1 MPGKGHLFSFNPIC
15 GRTMASNFE
24 SSIQRGCDF
33 IHDFACSACE
43 EDGLNTEAQHFCQQ
57 CTKYYCDI
65 CVIKHYGLYKRHT
78 VLDRKDVKKWA
89 VAPGTVDVLERC
101 ERHPGEALK
110 LVCGD
115 HDQLCCH
122 VCVAVDHRLC
132 SSIQHIPDVARD
144 IRKDPGFRQLPQQVA
159 VLRKQIEDMKNDRKK
174 NSSSLRKTR
183 TAIVDEIKAIRKMIN
198 GMLDKMEKT
207 TVQEL
212 DRLVADQE
220 MSIKKDMESCTQMH
234 DELKN
239 IIDDIQS
246 KDSSGEPPLYI
257 GFKKCEEKIKQAKEI
272 LQNMSSVVKY
282 DLTFRKHNGIED
294 NLSSMKTFGELNE
307 SNVFGAQPCTSL
319 FPRDHVFAT
328 EGYKEYNVKMSSDK
342 YNCDIQGMCELPG
355 EEIVISDYHNM
366 TVKLLDQKYRVVDHC
381 DVPMFP
387 LDVCHIG
394 GNEVAV
400 CVDNNDDRHEL
411 HFINITKGKLV
422 TTRKLSFSHECNSA
436 THHGNN
442 LYISSHTALYV
453 HTMTGKLVKKLKSG
467 HNTVMRIAISNDGKT
482 IYIANNSNHQ
492 LITLDNLGNK
502 LVTFTDPDLR
512 GPTGVHATTAGHV
525 FVCCWTSDTVL
536 QVDKDG
542 KTKLAT
548 LARKQDGVYRP
559 TALFFSSRSSS
570 LVVGGCNDTL
580 LVINVR

>member
-1 MPGKGHLFSFNPIC
+1 
-15 GRTMASNFE
+15 MASKFE

-33 IHDFACSACE
+33 IHDFVCSPCE
-43 EDGLNTEAQHFCQQ
+43 EDRLNTEAQYFCNQ
-57 CTKYYCDI
+57 CTKYYCVN
-65 CVIKHYGLYKRHT
+65 CVPVHNKLFKRHS

-89 VAPGTVDVLERC
+89 AAPGTVDVLERC

-110 LVCGD
+110 LICGD

-307 SNVFGAQPCTSL
+307 SNVLCKQPCTSL

-342 YNCDIQGMCELPG
+342 DRCDIYGMCELPG
-355 EEIVISDYHNM
+355 GEIVITDYNNM
-366 TVKLLDQKYRVVDHC
+366 TVKLLDQEYRVVDHC
-381 DVPMFP
+381 DVPKYP

-394 GNEVAV
+394 GNEVAL
-400 CVDNNDDRHEL
+400 CVNNDDRHEL

-422 TTRKLSFSHECNSA
+422 TTRKLSFSHECYGA

-442 LYISSHTALYV
+442 LYISSRTALYV
-453 HTMTGKLVKKLKSG
+453 YTMTGKRVKTLYEDESFG
-467 HNTVMRIAISNDGKT
+467 YTVRRFAISNDGKT
-482 IYIANNSNHQ
+482 IYITNYSNNQ

-502 LVTFTDPDLR
+502 LATFTDPDLR
-512 GPTGVHATTAGHV
+512 GPSGVHATTSGHV
-525 FVCCWTSDTVL
+525 FVCCYYSQTVL

-548 LARKQDGVYRP
+548 LARQQDGVYFP
-559 TALFFSSRSSS
+559 QALYFSSRSSS
-570 LVVGGCNDTL
+570 LVVGGVKDTL
-580 LVINVR
+580 LVINVQ

>member
-1 MPGKGHLFSFNPIC
+1 
-15 GRTMASNFE
+15 MASNFE

-43 EDGLNTEAQHFCQQ
+43 EDGLSTEAQYFCNQ
-57 CTKYYCDI
+57 CRKYYCNN
-65 CVIKHYGLYKRHT
+65 CVPVHNKLYKRHT

-89 VAPGTVDVLERC
+89 ATPGMVDVLERC

-122 VCVAVDHRLC
+122 VCVAMDHRQC
-132 SSIQHIPDVARD
+132 SAIQHIPDVAKG
-144 IRKDPGFRQLPQQVA
+144 IGKDPEFRQLPQRVA

-174 NSSSLRKTR
+174 NSTSLRKTR
-183 TAIVDEIKAIRKMIN
+183 TAIVDEIKAIRKKIN
-198 GMLDKMEKT
+198 DILDKMEKT

-220 MSIKKDMESCTQMH
+220 LSIKKDIESCTQMD

-257 GFKKCEEKIKQAKEI
+257 GFRKCEEIIKQANEI

-282 DLTFRKHNGIED
+282 EITFRKHNEIED
-294 NLSSMKTFGELNE
+294 NLCSVTTFGELND
-307 SNVFGAQPCTSL
+307 SNFFCKQPRTSL
-319 FPRDHVFAT
+319 FPREHVFAT
-328 EGYKEYNVKMSSDK
+328 NGYKEYNVKISSDK
-342 YNCDIQGMCELPG
+342 DTCYNGGICELPG
-355 EEIVISDYHNM
+355 GEIVITDYKNSK
-366 TVKLLDQKYRVVDHC
+366 VKLLDQEYRVVDHC
-381 DVPMFP
+381 DVPKYAF
-387 LDVCHIG
+387 DVCHIG

-400 CVDNNDDRHEL
+400 CVDNSDDSCEL

-422 TTRKLSFSHECNSA
+422 TTRKLSFSHRCFGA
-436 THHGNN
+436 AHHGNN
-442 LYISSHTALYV
+442 LYISSRTALYV
-453 HTMTGKLVKKLKSG
+453 YTMTGKLVKKLYEDKSG
-467 HNTVMRIAISNDGKT
+467 DKTVMRIAISNDGKT
-482 IYIANNSNHQ
+482 IYITNNQ

-502 LVTFTDPDLR
+502 LAIFTDPDWK
-512 GPTGVHATTAGHV
+512 GPFGVHATTTGHL
-525 FVCCWTSDTVL
+525 FVCCLGSYTVL

-548 LARKQDGVYRP
+548 LARKDGVYRP
-559 TALFFSSRSSS
+559 IALFFSSRTSS
-570 LVVGGCNDTL
+570 LVVSGVKDTL
-580 LVINVR
+580 LVLNVR

>member
-1 MPGKGHLFSFNPIC
+1 
-15 GRTMASNFE
+15 MASNFE

-43 EDGLNTEAQHFCQQ
+43 EDGLNTEAQHFCNQ
-57 CTKYYCDI
+57 CTKYYCVN
-65 CVIKHYGLYKRHT
+65 CVLVHNKLYKRHT

-89 VAPGTVDVLERC
+89 AAPGTVDVLERC

-122 VCVAVDHRLC
+122 VCVAMDHRQC
-132 SSIQHIPDVARD
+132 SSIQHIPDVAKG
-144 IRKDPGFRQLPQQVA
+144 IRKDPKFRQLPQRVA
-159 VLRKQIEDMKNDRKK
+159 ELRKQIEDMKNDRKK

-183 TAIVDEIKAIRKMIN
+183 TAIVDEIQAIRKTIN
-198 GMLDKMEKT
+198 DILDKMEKT

-212 DRLVADQE
+212 DRLASDQE
-220 MSIKKDMESCTQMH
+220 QCIKKDVNSCKQIH

-239 IIDDIQS
+239 IMDGIQS
-246 KDSSGEPPLYI
+246 KDSSGEPTLYI
-257 GFKKCEEKIKQAKEI
+257 GFRKCEENIKHANEI
-272 LQNMSSVVKY
+272 LQNMSKIVKY
-282 DLTFRKHNGIED
+282 DITFRKHNGIED
-294 NLSSMKTFGELNE
+294 NLSSRQTFGELNE
-307 SNVFGAQPCTSL
+307 SNVLCKQPCTSL

-328 EGYKEYNVKMSSDK
+328 EGYKEYYVEMSSDEWD
-342 YNCDIQGMCELPG
+342 CDIEGICELPG
-355 EEIVISDYHNM
+355 GEIVITDYNNNK
-366 TVKLLDQKYRVVDHC
+366 VKLLDQEYGVVDHC
-381 DVPMFP
+381 DVPENP
-387 LDVCHIG
+387 WDVRHIG

-400 CVDNNDDRHEL
+400 CVNNNADDRHEL

-422 TTRKLSFSHECNSA
+422 TTRKLSFSHDCYGA

-442 LYISSHTALYV
+442 LYISSRTALYV
-453 HTMTGKLVKKLKSG
+453 YTMTGKLVQKLYEDKSG
-467 HNTVMRIAISNDGKT
+467 NYTVMRIAISNDGKT
-482 IYIANNSNHQ
+482 IYITNHSNDQ

-502 LVTFTDPDLR
+502 LATFTDPDLL
-512 GPTGVHATTAGHV
+512 GPHGVHVTTAGHV
-525 FVCCWTSDTVL
+525 FVSCYYSHIVL

-548 LARKQDGVYRP
+548 LVREQDGVYFP
-559 TALFFSSRSSS
+559 KALFFSSRTSS
-570 LVVGGCNDTL
+570 LVVGRWNDTL